1 MNIVDLIQS
10 DGFTLKKMASTSG
23 GEYAGACPFG
33 CGGVD
38 RFRVWPN
45 HNGGRYWCRGCGAHG
60 DAISYL
66 RFRGVSFKKACQ
78 LLGKNPRPAA
88 ALPPA
93 AASASPAQSR
103 KELTAVIDSARWS
116 EQAANFQETFVDCLW
131 SEQGESAR
139 AFLSGRGLND
149 STIKAAGIGY
159 NILDRFPNR
168 SDFGLPEELNENGNQ
183 KKVWI
188 PKGVVIPKII
198 DNQIVRLR
206 VRRMEANVDPKYVLA
221 AGSDTSPLVFPDR
234 ARRLAAVVIVESE
247 LDAALIAQQAG
258 DLVTVVAMGSAQLKP
273 DQKTEQ
279 LLNNAEII
287 LVALDADDAG
297 AKAAHKYW
305 LPTYPNAKRWPV
317 SVGKDASDA
326 YQQGLDIRCWIEA
339 GLTYEGEHRTF
350 TGQ

>member
-1 MNIVDLIQS
+1 MNIINLLES

-23 GEYAGACPFG
+23 GEYSGACPF

-38 RFRVWPN
+38 RFRVWPE
-45 HNGGRYWCRGCGAHG
+45 HNGGRYWCRGCDRKG
-60 DAISYL
+60 DTIQYL
-66 RFRGVSFKKACQ
+66 REYRNLSFKAACRLLNKA
-78 LLGKNPRPAA
+78 PRPLAV
-88 ALPPA
+88 PP
-93 AASASPAQSR
+93 SAAQSR